1 MSFIKNNFQNKFAL
15 FRRLTWFWLGVSML
29 IIRYMTPPQY
39 IETYYSRFIFQGVR
53 QIFDYTLAMFP
64 MPLLLIFYGI
74 MVYFVV
80 KMLIFLVSKKQPLR
94 QRFTEGGLKT
104 LNFLGFILLSFFFLW
119 CFNYGRPSFSEQIGL
134 TIQKLDTV
142 AVRQELSIAAHEAIA
157 ARDTLLEQMLL
168 DNPMTN
174 DTSTVFSIPI
184 DFETKMRKDVSLF
197 LEKQQFPAGGNL
209 RGRQI
214 KPDGLLFRFGIAGIY
229 MPFIGESSI
238 DNALY
243 PLEKPFSMAHELA
256 HGYGWTEEAT
266 ANFVAYLSCIQS
278 DDLLT
283 RYSGYLSYYRYV
295 ASNFKREFP
304 EEYAVFRKN
313 LPKGIQY
320 DLMAI
325 NNRINQYPD
334 WFDTS
339 AINDIY
345 LKSQGV
351 TAGVGSYSRIVVM
364 VYSWRKIG
372 IGY

>member
-1 MSFIKNNFQNKFAL
+1 MNFIKNIFQNKLSL
-15 FRRLTWFWLGVSML
+15 FYRLMGLWLGLFML
-29 IIRYMTPPQY
+29 LIRFFTPPQY
-39 IETYYSRFIFQGVR
+39 IESFYSRFVFPGIR
-53 QIFDYTLAMFP
+53 TLFDYTLAFFP

-80 KMLIFLVSKKQPLR
+80 KFLVFLFSKKRPLR

-104 LNFLGFILLSFFFLW
+104 VNFLGFMLFGFLLLW
-119 CFNYGRPSFSEQIGL
+119 GFNYARPSFAQQIGL
-134 TIQKLDTV
+134 TIKKLDTT
-142 AVRQELSIAAHEAIA
+142 AIRQELIISAKEAMA
-157 ARDTLLEQMLL
+157 ARDTLLIQLL
-168 DNPMTN
+168 SQNPNTN
-174 DTSTVFSIPI
+174 DTSTTFSIQT
-184 DFETKMRKDVSLF
+184 DFEPKIRQDVSQL
-197 LEKQQFPAGGNL
+197 LQKYHFPAGGNL

-229 MPFIGESSI
+229 MPYIGESSI

-266 ANFVAYLSCIQS
+266 ANFVAYLACIQS
-278 DDLLT
+278 EDLLT

-295 ASNFKREFP
+295 ASNFKRQFP
-304 EEYAVFRKN
+304 EDYTIFREKLPIGFKN
-313 LPKGIQY
+313 
-320 DLMAI
+320 DLTAI

-339 AINDIY
+339 SINDVF

-351 TAGVGSYSRIVVM
+351 TEGVGSYSRMVVL
-364 VYSWRKIG
+364 VYSWRR
-372 IGY
+372 

>member
-1 MSFIKNNFQNKFAL
+1 MGL
-15 FRRLTWFWLGVSML
+15 WLGLTML
-29 IIRYMTPPQY
+29 IIRYITPPQY
-39 IETYYSRFIFQGVR
+39 IEAFYSRFVFQGIRKV
-53 QIFDYTLAMFP
+53 FDYTIALSP
-64 MPLLLIFYGI
+64 MPLLLVFYGI

-80 KMLIFLVSKKQPLR
+80 KMLVFLFSKKRPLR

-104 LNFLGFILLSFFFLW
+104 LNFLGFMLFGFFLLW
-119 CFNYGRPSFSEQIGL
+119 GFNYGRPSFAKQIGIS
-134 TIQKLDTV
+134 IQNLDTS
-142 AVRQELSIAAHEAIA
+142 AIRQELRISAQEAIA
-157 ARDTLLEQMLL
+157 ARDTLIKQMLL
-168 DNPMTN
+168 NNATTN
-174 DTSTVFSIPI
+174 DTNTVFSISNN
-184 DFETKMRKDVSLF
+184 FETQIRQDVSFL
-197 LEKQQFPAGGNL
+197 LEKHQFPARGNL

-229 MPFIGESSI
+229 MPYIGESSI

-295 ASNFKREFP
+295 ASNFKRQLP
-304 EEYAVFRKN
+304 EEYTIFRKN
-313 LPKGIQY
+313 LPKGMQN
-320 DLMAI
+320 DLTAI
-325 NNRINQYPD
+325 NNRINQYPN

-339 AINDIY
+339 GINDVY

-351 TAGVGSYSRIVVM
+351 TEGVGSYSRIVVL
-364 VYSWRKIG
+364 VYSWRRITNNQFPNNQFPNN
-372 IGY
+372 

>member
-1 MSFIKNNFQNKFAL
+1 MSFIKNIFQNKLSL
-15 FRRLTWFWLGVSML
+15 FYRLIGLWLGLFML
-29 IIRYMTPPQY
+29 IIRFITPPQY
-39 IETYYSRFIFQGVR
+39 IESFYSRFVFQGIR
-53 QIFDYTLAMFP
+53 TLFDYTLALLP
-64 MPLLLIFYGI
+64 MPFLLIFYGI

-80 KMLIFLVSKKQPLR
+80 KMLVFLFSKKRPLR

-104 LNFLGFILLSFFFLW
+104 VNFLGFMLFGFLFLW
-119 CFNYGRPSFSEQIGL
+119 AFNYARPAFTQQIGL
-134 TIQKLDTV
+134 TIKKLDTT
-142 AVRQELSIAAHEAIA
+142 ALRQELFISVQEAIA
-157 ARDTLLEQMLL
+157 ARDTLLKQLL
-168 DNPMTN
+168 AQNPNTN
-174 DTSTVFSIPI
+174 DTSTTFSIQT
-184 DFETKMRKDVSLF
+184 DFEHKIRQDVSQL
-197 LEKQQFPAGGNL
+197 LQKYHFPAGGNL

-229 MPFIGESSI
+229 MPYTGEASI
-238 DNALY
+238 DNALH

-295 ASNFKREFP
+295 ASNFKRQFP
-304 EEYAVFRKN
+304 EEYKIFREKLPIGIKN
-313 LPKGIQY
+313 
-320 DLMAI
+320 DLTAI

-339 AINDIY
+339 SINDVF

-351 TAGVGSYSRIVVM
+351 TEGVGSYSRMVVL
-364 VYSWRKIG
+364 VYSWR
-372 IGY
+372 